1 MTENKKTSNARYLA
15 SEKGLEA
22 KRRAGNKWYHGNARG
37 VWLYQLKT
45 KYGITEEDYNNL
57 LEQQNG
63 LCAICKQPPDAGSKG
78 RTWRLHV
85 DHDHRTNEVRGL
97 LCDNCNRGIGLFQES
112 VSNLEAATDYL
123 KGYWRK
129 YLSR

>member
-63 LCAICKQPPDAGSKG
+63 LCAICKQPEDNSTGKRSN
-78 RTWRLHV
+78 LLCV
-85 DHDHRTNEVRGL
+85 DHNHTTGKIRGL
-97 LCDNCNRGIGLFQES
+97 LCKSCNLAIGSMKDS
-112 VSNLEAATDYL
+112 VDRLSAAIHYL
-123 KGYWRK
+123 KER
-129 YLSR
+129 S